1 MSSFQAKIL
10 NPLVRILVKRKSWGR
25 DEDALARRARR
36 IFGPPRVWGWLAAR
50 SVKITE
56 VGDGN
61 IHGEWIEPETIGSDG
76 VLLYIHG
83 GGFVSCSTSTHRPIA
98 AALARTA
105 KIKVFSLDYRLAP
118 ENRFPAAVEDVYSAF
133 KWLAEGREASGIA
146 VAGDSAGGG
155 LVLSLILTLREK
167 GSPLPACA
175 VCFSPWTDLTGSG
188 ESVKINAKAD
198 RMFYPE
204 TEHQFARAYLAQE
217 SDATNILA
225 SPVFADFEGFPPVL
239 FQVGSTEIL
248 VDDSRRIYEKILAS
262 GGAGE
267 LQIYDG
273 VFHTWQMA
281 VGLLPEADTAIR
293 RATEF
298 INNHIGSHR

>member
-1 MSSFQAKIL
+1 MPSIRMRFL
-10 NPLVRILVKRKSWGR
+10 NPVVRMIVKRKSWGR
-25 DEDALARRARR
+25 DEYALARRARR
-36 IFGPPRVWGWLAAR
+36 IFGAPRFWGWLAAR
-50 SVKITE
+50 SVAITK
-56 VGDGN
+56 VDDGSVR
-61 IHGEWIEPETIGSDG
+61 GEWIEPKTVGSDA

-83 GGFVSCSTSTHRPIA
+83 GGFVSCSTATHRPIA
-98 AALARTA
+98 AAFARAA

-118 ENRFPAAVEDVYSAF
+118 ENRFPAAVEDVYNAF
-133 KWLAEGREASGIA
+133 KWLAERTEASRIA

-155 LVLSLILTLREK
+155 LVLSLILKLRQN

-175 VCFSPWTDLTGSG
+175 VCFSPWADLTGSG
-188 ESVKINAKAD
+188 ESVKTNAKAD

-204 TEHQFARAYLAQE
+204 TEHQFARAYLAKE

-248 VDDSRRIYEKILAS
+248 VDDSRRIHEKILAA
-262 GGAGE
+262 GGTSE
-267 LQIYDG
+267 MQIYDD

-293 RATEF
+293 RAAEF